1 MSGTFSSGGLITG
14 IDSGTLIAQLMQIE
28 RRPVLRMEDR
38 ITALE
43 EQQTA
48 VRTLRTTLQTLRNT
62 AQDFRF
68 NNIFNAFQTTSSKP
82 EVLTS
87 SVTGSAP
94 VTGSFAINVT
104 RLATATEAVS
114 SGFIGAPINTGVALN
129 SSGLATDVTA
139 GDFSING
146 VAFTV
151 DPTTDTLASILAD
164 INGSA
169 AGVTASYDSVTDKV
183 TITNTTAGDASFINF
198 GGTDSNTSNFL
209 DIINVRG
216 ATQSPGVGG
225 STTVSSTRNL
235 GAVSTTESLSA
246 ASFAGGA
253 VSAGTF
259 SVNGVSISIDPTS
272 DTILD
277 VIGAINESEAGVTA
291 SYDTASDTIRVVS
304 NTLGSPTIRFGSVGD
319 TSNFLDL
326 VNLDTAVQTAG
337 VDSQFT
343 VNGGA
348 VQTRNTNSISDAI
361 GGVTLDLL
369 SVGTSTVTISSDED
383 AIVEDIQSFVE
394 EFNNALNEVRNL
406 VGPEGVL
413 RGDGGIRSIETYLV
427 GTIFSQ
433 VSGLSGDFQSMI
445 DLGISSGE
453 DFNSDLP
460 LNITLDEEKFRE
472 ALKSDRSGVISVFV
486 NDAENGIADQL
497 FTFLDD
503 ATKTSGFLNERSKE
517 NGTIDQ
523 QIQSTNDQIDRL
535 EARLLQRETRLRRQ
549 FTSLEPISAV
559 YQNQAAALSRLG
571 AF

>member
-38 ITALE
+38 ISALE
-43 EQQTA
+43 AQRTA

-68 NNIFNAFQTTSSKP
+68 NNIFNAFQSTSSKP

-104 RLATATEAVS
+104 QLATATEAVS
-114 SGFIGAPINTGVALN
+114 SGSIGAPINTGAALN
-129 SSGLATDVTA
+129 SSGITTDVTS
-139 GDFSING
+139 GNFTING
-146 VAFTV
+146 VTFAV

-164 INGSA
+164 INSSA
-169 AGVTASYDSVTDKV
+169 AGVTASYDSLTDKV
-183 TITNTTAGDASFINF
+183 SITNTTPGDASFINF

-209 DIINVRG
+209 DVINVRG
-216 ATQSPGVGG
+216 ATQAAGVGG

-235 GAVSTTESLSA
+235 GAVSTTEALNSA
-246 ASFAGGA
+246 NVNGTVTS
-253 VSAGTF
+253 GTF
-259 SVNGVSISIDPTS
+259 SVNGVAITIDPSS

-291 SYDTASDTIRVVS
+291 SYDTATDTIRVVS
-304 NTLGSPTIRFGSVGD
+304 NTLGSPTIRFGSAGD

-337 VDSQFT
+337 VDSKFT
-343 VNGGA
+343 VNGGP
-348 VQTRNTNSISDAI
+348 VQTRNTNSVSDAI

-383 AIVEDIQSFVE
+383 AIVEDIQKFVE
-394 EFNNALNEVRNL
+394 EFNAALNEVRSL

-427 GTIFSQ
+427 GTVFSQ

-472 ALKSDRSGVISVFV
+472 ALKADRSGVISVFV
-486 NDAENGIADQL
+486 NNAGNGIADQL

-503 ATKTSGFLNERSKE
+503 ATKTTGFLNERSKD

-535 EARLLQRETRLRRQ
+535 EDRLLQRENRLRRQ
-549 FTSLEPISAV
+549 FTSLEQISAV

-571 AF
+571 SF